1 MYLFGVWDKINLWEM
16 LKKPIKLFH
25 FLLNNLIIKFVPK
38 YQQVIILQLLLHKK
52 DSSMVGVLQNI
63 LDLDSTKK
71 SYRFPEKYPLT
82 KSLFRLLQGIGI
94 QL

>member
-16 LKKPIKLFH
+16 LKKLIKLFH

-52 DSSMVGVLQNI
+52 DSFMAGVLQNI

-71 SYRFPEKYPLT
+71 SYRFREKYLLT
-82 KSLFRLLQGIGI
+82 KSLFRLLQEIGI

>member
-1 MYLFGVWDKINLWEM
+1 MCLFGVWDKINLWEM
-16 LKKPIKLFH
+16 LKKLIKLFH

-52 DSSMVGVLQNI
+52 DSFMAGVLQNI
-63 LDLDSTKK
+63 LDLYSIKK
-71 SYRFPEKYPLT
+71 LYRFREKYLLT
-82 KSLFRLLQGIGI
+82 KSLFRSLQEIGI